1 MPDLR
6 PSSLWDL
13 VEARAAETPDA
24 LLVVDERDRT
34 LTFAQYR
41 DACLR
46 AATGLAAAGVG
57 AGTPVSW
64 QLPTWIESFTLVGAL
79 ARLGAVQNPILPIC
93 REREVG
99 FMTRQTEARL
109 LIVPGVWR
117 GFDYPAMARGLG
129 GPDVLVVDRDLPH
142 GDPAALGPAPA
153 ADAPGNERGPVR
165 WIFYTSGTTA
175 DPKGARHSDTTVAA
189 SARGINRALGITPE
203 DRFGLVFPFTHV
215 GGIASLFGLLI
226 TGSAAILVEA
236 FDPAPTVEV
245 LRRHGVTLAGAGTSF
260 WLAYLGVQRTRPGD
274 PIFPRLRAMVGGG
287 SPKPATLHAEIK
299 TEVGGI
305 GVASGYGL
313 TECPSL
319 ALGSVRDPDPKLAVT
334 DGRPAPGVEI
344 RIVADDYR
352 VLSAGHVGEVRVRGP
367 QLFHGYVD
375 PALDADALDAG
386 GYLRTGDLGRLD
398 DEGYVIIT
406 GRLKDIIIRKG
417 ENISAKE
424 MEDVLYAH
432 PKIADVSVIGL
443 PDPERGERACA
454 VVILVP
460 GIDGLTLAEIGAWC
474 REHGLMTQKIPE
486 QLEIV
491 DSLPRNPSGKVL
503 KDDLRNRYATP

>member
-1 MPDLR
+1 MADLR
-6 PSSLWDL
+6 EPSLWTL
-13 VEARAAETPDA
+13 IEARAAATPNA
-24 LLVVDERDRT
+24 LLVVDERDRE

-41 DACLR
+41 DGCLR
-46 AATGLAAAGVG
+46 AAAGLAAAGVG
-57 AGTPVSW
+57 DGTPVSW

-93 REREVG
+93 RERDVG

-117 GFDYPAMARGLG
+117 GFDYPAMARRLG
-129 GPDVLVVDRDLPH
+129 GPDVIVVDRDLPD
-142 GDPAALGPAPA
+142 GDPATLAPA
-153 ADAPGNERGPVR
+153 DAAADTTGVPDPVR

-175 DPKGARHSDTTVAA
+175 DPKGARHSDATVAA
-189 SARGINRALGITPE
+189 SARGINRALAITPE

-215 GGIASLFGLLI
+215 GGVGSLFGLLI

-236 FDPAPTVEV
+236 FDPVPTVEV

-260 WLAYLGVQRTRPGD
+260 WLAFLSVQRTRPGH
-274 PIFPRLRAMVGGG
+274 PIFPKLRAMVGGG
-287 SPKPATLHAEIK
+287 SPKPPTLHAEIK

-319 ALGSVRDPDPKLAVT
+319 ALGSVRDPDPKLAIT
-334 DGRPAPGVEI
+334 DGRAAPGVEI
-344 RIVADDYR
+344 RIVADDDR
-352 VLSAGHVGEVRVRGP
+352 VLTAGHVGEVRVRGP

-375 PALDADALDAG
+375 PTLDADALDAD

-398 DEGYVIIT
+398 DDGYLIIT

-424 MEDVLYAH
+424 VEDVLYAH
-432 PKIADVSVIGL
+432 PKIADVTVIGL

-454 VVILVP
+454 VVILAP
-460 GIDGLTLAEIGAWC
+460 GVDELTLAEIGAWC
-474 REHGLMTQKIPE
+474 REHGFMAQKIPE
-486 QLEIV
+486 QLETV

-503 KDDLRNRYATP
+503 KDELRHRYTS